1 MVDQPPRRLKSTPR
15 DLSPHHTCIPP
26 CPLLIAVFSQSLC
39 LPRTQSAIVST
50 ICRDNAT
57 QSTPQLGSLTTILS
71 SSFISALRPPAKCA
85 SNILKTRHR
94 IHIDP
99 NHKIHFHAQTR
110 PLRTSSR
117 PRSPHQH
124 IYRSARAKSP
134 QHTPANGSSR
144 PQEGH
149 DIHLRP
155 RNREA
160 HSMHRFTT

>member
-1 MVDQPPRRLKSTPR
+1 MSLARSVTVNAATRAGCGPCRNLSFKPGMSKYPRR
-15 DLSPHHTCIPP
+15 
-26 CPLLIAVFSQSLC
+26 
-39 LPRTQSAIVST
+39 T
-50 ICRDNAT
+50 ITAAYPTYPYHNHNAT

-110 PLRTSSR
+110 PLRTSSC